1 MQLPRLRRRTF
12 WWATTAIW
20 IVFFATREA
29 LAIERLP
36 PAATAWAALALA
48 AIGLVAAARLHDR
61 GRSGW
66 WLLAV
71 VVPVAG
77 ALWLA
82 WELALRRGNAH
93 TNAWGPDPRQQA
105 TSMSP

>member
-1 MQLPRLRRRTF
+1 MRLSRLRRRTF
-12 WWATTAIW
+12 WCATLAIW
-20 IVFFATREA
+20 IVFFAVRET

-36 PAATAWAALALA
+36 LVATAWAALALA
-48 AIGLVAAARLHDR
+48 SIGALAVARLHDR

-66 WLLAV
+66 WLAAI

-82 WELALRRGNAH
+82 FELALRRGNTHA
-93 TNAWGPDPRQQA
+93 NAWGDDPRQH
-105 TSMSP
+105 

>member
-1 MQLPRLRRRTF
+1 MRLSRLRRRTF
-12 WWATTAIW
+12 WCATLVIW
-20 IVFFATREA
+20 ILFFAVRET

-36 PAATAWAALALA
+36 FVATAWAALALA
-48 AIGLVAAARLHDR
+48 SIGAISVARLHDR

-66 WLLAV
+66 WLTAI

-82 WELALRRGNAH
+82 FELALARGNTYA
-93 TNAWGPDPRQQA
+93 NAWGADPRGH
-105 TSMSP
+105 

>member
-1 MQLPRLRRRTF
+1 MRLSRLRRRTF
-12 WWATTAIW
+12 WCSTLGIW
-20 IVFFATREA
+20 IVFFAAREW

-36 PAATAWAALALA
+36 LAATVWAAFALA
-48 AIGLVAAARLHDR
+48 AVGAASVARLHDR

-66 WLLAV
+66 WLVAI

-82 WELALRRGNAH
+82 WELSLRRGDAH
-93 TNAWGPDPRQQA
+93 ANAWGADPRQ
-105 TSMSP
+105 T